1 MGRTSPPAAIVA
13 FPANAKTPV
22 EPSDLPLRNFPISP
36 NDSHRD
42 ADIPSSAAETTPGL
56 SELETLNSLAEEC
69 LPTPS
74 STIVEFDDDVP
85 RDKGPGAMMM
95 ATKVSQAYLRSRSTS
110 VASDTH
116 STSRSTAQGSTGRS
130 SRSTAR
136 VHRGHTR
143 GEDSRTKTTSKEL
156 VDRYLQ
162 SLPSIDPVKELSLE
176 NTSLHQR
183 ISGLQRVERDLLS
196 ENHALLQQLN
206 SAKRQNDLQRR
217 KWRDEYREREKSF
230 RARIKSLEERVTLQD
245 REMAQYA
252 ALRSHEE
259 SQLSDDEVAAWFA
272 ERTVAWQAWVDDFV
286 HPDSERIQSGIHPV
300 QLLELCESV
309 KSFVQVNDDGLP
321 QELVG
326 GDGPDGVKAGHV
338 LLQAMLA
345 NFIISETLESP
356 FWVFAALRSSGA
368 ELESPSAIK
377 ENSVS
382 PIGFRMDLAMWN
394 NVAPPRGSHV
404 PHTSAHILSEP
415 PKGARHIPSGTRT
428 PDLSL
433 NTNGLCGSSNQP
445 KTPGRT
451 TMEHFYRLLGNGE
464 SPAKHLCPWGGI
476 D

>member
-13 FPANAKTPV
+13 LPGNAKTPV
-22 EPSDLPLRNFPISP
+22 EASDLPLRNFPSSS
-36 NDSHRD
+36 NDGHRD
-42 ADIPSSAAETTPGL
+42 ADILSSAAETTPGL
-56 SELETLNSLAEEC
+56 SELETPSSLAEEFI
-69 LPTPS
+69 PTPS
-74 STIVEFDDDVP
+74 STMVEFDDDVP
-85 RDKGPGAMMM
+85 RDKGPGALMM
-95 ATKVSQAYLRSRSTS
+95 AAEVSQAYLRSRSTS

-116 STSRSTAQGSTGRS
+116 STSRSTAQGSVGRK

-136 VHRGHTR
+136 AHRGHTR

-183 ISGLQRVERDLLS
+183 ISGLQRVERDLLA
-196 ENHALLQQLN
+196 ENHAFLQQLN
-206 SAKRQNDLQRR
+206 SAKRENDLQRR

-230 RARIKSLEERVTLQD
+230 QARIKSLEERIASQD
-245 REMAQYA
+245 CEMAQYA
-252 ALRSHEE
+252 ALRSHEQ

-286 HPDSERIQSGIHPV
+286 HPDPERILSGIHPV

-309 KSFVQVNDDGLP
+309 KSFVQLTDDGLP
-321 QELVG
+321 EELVG
-326 GDGPDGVKAGHV
+326 GEGPDGVKAAHV

-377 ENSVS
+377 ENSIS

-394 NVAPPRGSHV
+394 NVAPPRA
-404 PHTSAHILSEP
+404 AHIPPPSARILPAP
-415 PKGARHIPSGTRT
+415 PKVARHVPSGTKT

-433 NTNGLCGSSNQP
+433 STKDLGGSSSQP

-464 SPAKHLCPWGGI
+464 SPSKRICRWDGLH
-476 D
+476 

>member
-1 MGRTSPPAAIVA
+1 M
-13 FPANAKTPV
+13 
-22 EPSDLPLRNFPISP
+22 
-36 NDSHRD
+36 
-42 ADIPSSAAETTPGL
+42 
-56 SELETLNSLAEEC
+56 
-69 LPTPS
+69 
-74 STIVEFDDDVP
+74 VEFDDDVP

-95 ATKVSQAYLRSRSTS
+95 AAKVSQAYLRSRSTS

-116 STSRSTAQGSTGRS
+116 STSRSTAQGSVGRK

-143 GEDSRTKTTSKEL
+143 GEESRTKTTSKEL

-183 ISGLQRVERDLLS
+183 ISGLQRVERDLLA
-196 ENHALLQQLN
+196 ENHAFLQQLN
-206 SAKRQNDLQRR
+206 AAKRQNDLQRR

-230 RARIKSLEERVTLQD
+230 RARIKSLEERIALQD

-252 ALRSHEE
+252 AIRSREE

-272 ERTVAWQAWVDDFV
+272 ERTAAWQAWVDDFV
-286 HPDSERIQSGIHPV
+286 HPDPERIQSGIHPV

-309 KSFVQVNDDGLP
+309 QSFVQLTDDGLP

-326 GDGPDGVKAGHV
+326 GDRPDGVKAAHV
-338 LLQAMLA
+338 LLEAMLA

-394 NVAPPRGSHV
+394 DVAPPRAAHA
-404 PHTSAHILSEP
+404 PPMSARIFPEP
-415 PKGARHIPSGTRT
+415 PKGARRIPSGTGT

-433 NTNGLCGSSNQP
+433 NTKGLSGSSNQP

-464 SPAKHLCPWGGI
+464 FPAIHFCRGNGL